1 MPIPFSPAQQRKAA
15 TSAEAAKSAEAAT
28 SAEADKARD
37 ELVALVPVP
46 RQARWT
52 WKRLAFLIVSLV
64 LIAGGFALVPVPVA
78 SGLPLWIPGILMLGL
93 AVPPVA
99 RWINRL
105 ESRLPDRWRRRLRP
119 RLWWRTRRKLKQL
132 AR

>member
-1 MPIPFSPAQQRKAA
+1 MPLPVPPAEQR
-15 TSAEAAKSAEAAT
+15 EAAEPD
-28 SAEADKARD
+28 EADKARD
-37 ELVALVPVP
+37 ELVALVPEP
-46 RQARWT
+46 RVTRWT
-52 WKRLAFLIVSLV
+52 WKRLAFLLGSLV

-99 RWINRL
+99 RLINRF

-119 RLWWRTRRKLKQL
+119 RLWWRARRRLKEP